1 MPQLLS
7 LRATTMAAGV
17 PKSLRSTREATAVR
31 NRSTT
36 RKSSPGSPQLEKV
49 PVQSDKDP
57 AQPEDKNIGKIYIE
71 KEEATQS
78 RNLEQK
84 KKEVL
89 KI

>member
-36 RKSSPGSPQLEKV
+36 RKSSPGSPQLEKA

-57 AQPEDKNIGKIYIE
+57 AQPEDKNIGKIYRE

-84 KKEVL
+84 KKGVL